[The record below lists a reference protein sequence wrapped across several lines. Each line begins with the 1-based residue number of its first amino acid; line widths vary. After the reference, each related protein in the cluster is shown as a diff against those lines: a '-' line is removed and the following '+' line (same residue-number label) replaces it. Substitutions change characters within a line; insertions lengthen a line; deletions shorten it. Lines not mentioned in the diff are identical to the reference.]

1 MAKKMIIKGVGQ
13 FLAKKYA
20 ADGKGVEVVSL
31 GTLQNLKIDLNVEL
45 EDVFG
50 SDGLFAID
58 NLVKSKSIE
67 ITATD
72 AKFDLAQLS
81 LMMGSTVKEDVNGS
95 LWVLNEQHELIKG
108 ELDHSSASGPDVALA
123 EVTFGSTLYGDGN
136 FTVKLKDANSLLEK
150 VAYSSTVAPT
160 DKQFMVTSD
169 AGKTYVILNISHTNK
184 DVVLSYQRTEII
196 DVVDILVDEVPFP
209 VHIIHHG
216 SFLQKD
222 GTFQGIETELYQCR
236 AKGTFSIDAAR
247 ATAST
252 SQITL
257 QVLDP
262 ERADRKLGS
271 IKRYSAASNV

>member
-20 ADGKGVEVVSL
+20 SDGKGVEVVSL

-81 LMMGSTVKEDVNGS
+81 LMMGSTVKEDVSGS

-108 ELDHSSASGPDVALA
+108 GLDHNTGPEVAVA
-123 EVTFGSTLYGDGN
+123 EVIFGNTLYGDGN
-136 FTVKLKDANSLLEK
+136 FTVRLKDSNSLLEK
-150 VAYSSTVAPT
+150 VAYSSTVGPT
-160 DKQFMVTSD
+160 DKQFMITSD
-169 AGKTYVILNISHTNK
+169 EGKTYVILNASHTNK
-184 DVVLSYQRTEII
+184 DIVLSYQRTETI

-252 SQITL
+252 SQVTL

-271 IKRYSAASNV
+271 IKRYSAASSV